1 MNVIIYRLPQLDSI
15 RLIWTNFVFL
25 LKKKKIIDA
34 NFYIFEFF
42 TLILYL
48 NDEIIFTSFVH
59 QDLKFPHEM

>member
-25 LKKKKIIDA
+25 LKKIKIIDA